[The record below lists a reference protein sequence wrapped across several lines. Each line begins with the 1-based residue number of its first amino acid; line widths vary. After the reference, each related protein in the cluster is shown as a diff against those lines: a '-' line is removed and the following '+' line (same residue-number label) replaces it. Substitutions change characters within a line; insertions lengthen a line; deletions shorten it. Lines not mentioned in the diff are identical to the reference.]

1 MKIQFFAGALLCCIF
16 ASCLVGCS
24 NNDDSIVI
32 APEADASQF
41 VVLTDVVPDVILEIR
56 YYSTYNFIGRR
67 IPGYDEPI
75 AMLTRQAAD
84 SLKKVSDDLIKQ
96 GYRLKIFDGYR
107 PQKAVDYFM
116 QWAVDVNDTLMK
128 QYFYPE
134 LDKAVLVPQEYIAE
148 KSGHTRGSTIDLTL
162 FDMATEKEVDM
173 GCTYDYFGV
182 ASHPDV
188 QPGQT
193 IGAYKPITQEHY
205 DNRMILQKAMMDH
218 GFKPYDC
225 EWWHFTL
232 DNEPFP
238 NTYFTFPLTRKSL
251 EAQAGYSSG
260 KF

>member
-1 MKIQFFAGALLCCIF
+1 MKDVIIKFHATLLCSLLCAIF
-16 ASCLVGCS
+16 GGCS
-24 NNDDSIVI
+24 DNDDKKAK
-32 APEADASQF
+32 APEEDASQF
-41 VVLTDVVPDVILEIR
+41 VVLTDVVPDAILEIR

-75 AMLTRQAAD
+75 AILTRQAAD

-116 QWAVDVNDTLMK
+116 AWAKDVNDTIMK
-128 QYFYPE
+128 HYFYPE
-134 LDKAVLVPQEYIAE
+134 LDKAVLVPQDYIAE
-148 KSGHTRGSTIDLTL
+148 KSGHTRGSTIDLTI
-162 FDMATEKEVDM
+162 FDMQLEKEVDM

-188 QPGQT
+188 LPGQE
-193 IGAYKPITQEHY
+193 IGAYKPINQQQY
-205 DNRMILQKAMMDH
+205 DNRMILQRTMMAH

-232 DNEPFP
+232 ANEPFP
-238 NTYFTFPLTRKSL
+238 DTYFTFPIARSSL
-251 EAQAGYSSG
+251 NE
-260 KF
+260 

>member
-1 MKIQFFAGALLCCIF
+1 MKKSIYYVLAVLSCIM
-16 ASCLVGCS
+16 LTNCS
-24 NNDDSIVI
+24 DNEKESAK

-41 VVLTDVVPDVILEIR
+41 VVLTDVVPDAILEIR

-67 IPGYDEPI
+67 IPGYEEPI

-84 SLKKVSDDLIKQ
+84 SLKKVSDDLVRQ

-116 QWAVDVNDTLMK
+116 EWAVDVNDTLMK

-134 LDKAVLVPQEYIAE
+134 LEKAVLVPHEYIAE
-148 KSGHTRGSTIDLTL
+148 KSGHTRGSTVDLTL
-162 FDMATEKEVDM
+162 FDMRLEKEVDM
-173 GCTYDYFGV
+173 GCTYDYFGL

-188 QPGQT
+188 QPGQAV
-193 IGAYKPITQEHY
+193 GSYKPITKEQY
-205 DNRMILQKAMMDH
+205 DNRMILQKAMTAH

-232 DNEPFP
+232 VNEPFP
-238 NTYFTFPLTRKSL
+238 DTYFTFPIARSSL
-251 EAQAGYSSG
+251 E
-260 KF
+260 K

>member
-1 MKIQFFAGALLCCIF
+1 MRKLLSIFHAALWGSLLGLSF
-16 ASCLVGCS
+16 VDCS
-24 NNDDSIVI
+24 HNDMSSVK
-32 APEADASQF
+32 APEEDASQF

-56 YYSTYNFIGRR
+56 YHSTYNFIGRQ

-75 AMLTRQAAD
+75 AILTRQAAD

-116 QWAVDVNDTLMK
+116 EWARNVNDTLMK
-128 QYFYPE
+128 PYFYPE
-134 LDKAVLVPQEYIAE
+134 LDKSVLVPQEYVAE

-162 FDMATEKEVDM
+162 FDMQSEKEEDM
-173 GCTYDYFGV
+173 GCTYDYFGL

-188 QPGQT
+188 QPGQEV
-193 IGAYKPITQEHY
+193 GAYKPINQEQY
-205 DNRMILQKAMMDH
+205 ENRMILRKAMLAH

-232 DNEPFP
+232 ANEPFP
-238 NTYFTFPLTRKSL
+238 DTYFTFPITRSSIVS
-251 EAQAGYSSG
+251 AQ
-260 KF
+260 

>member
-1 MKIQFFAGALLCCIF
+1 MMKNNVSFLYAVFVCCIF
-16 ASCLVGCS
+16 GLSLTGCS
-24 NNDDSIVI
+24 NDEKNRVKT
-32 APEADASQF
+32 PEEDASQF
-41 VVLTDVVPDVILEIR
+41 VVLTDVVPDAILEIR

-67 IPGYDEPI
+67 IPGYEEPI

-116 QWAVDVNDTLMK
+116 AWAKDVNDTLMK

-134 LDKAVLVPQEYIAE
+134 LDKSVLVPQEYVAE

-162 FDMATEKEVDM
+162 FDMKLEKEVDM
-173 GCTYDYFGV
+173 GCTYDYFGL

-188 QPGQT
+188 LPGQEV
-193 IGAYKPITQEHY
+193 GAYKPINQQQY
-205 DNRMILQKAMMDH
+205 DNRMILQKAMLAH

-232 DNEPFP
+232 ANEPFP
-238 NTYFTFPLTRKSL
+238 DTYFTFPVTRSALVITK
-251 EAQAGYSSG
+251 
-260 KF
+260 

>member
-1 MKIQFFAGALLCCIF
+1 MLAF
-16 ASCLVGCS
+16 VGCLLGMTLIGCSDNGDKTDS
-24 NNDDSIVI
+24 N
-32 APEADASQF
+32 APEEDASQF

-84 SLKKVSDDLIKQ
+84 SLKKVSDDLVKQ

-116 QWAVDVNDTLMK
+116 AWAKDVNDTIMK
-128 QYFYPE
+128 PYFYPE
-134 LDKAVLVPQEYIAE
+134 LDKSVLVPQEYVAE

-162 FDMATEKEVDM
+162 FDMKLEKEVDM
-173 GCTYDYFGV
+173 GCTYDYFGL

-188 QPGQT
+188 QPGQEV
-193 IGAYKPITQEHY
+193 GAYKPINRQQY
-205 DNRMILQKAMMDH
+205 ANRMILRNALLAH

-232 DNEPFP
+232 ANEPFP
-238 NTYFTFPLTRKSL
+238 DTYFTFPVARSSL
-251 EAQAGYSSG
+251 AN
-260 KF
+260 

>member
-1 MKIQFFAGALLCCIF
+1 MKKSIYYVLAVLSCIM
-16 ASCLVGCS
+16 LTNCS
-24 NNDDSIVI
+24 DNEKESAK

-41 VVLTDVVPDVILEIR
+41 VVLTDVVPDAILEIR

-67 IPGYDEPI
+67 IPGYEEPI

-84 SLKKVSDDLIKQ
+84 SLKKVSDDLVRQ

-116 QWAVDVNDTLMK
+116 EWAVDVNDTLMK

-134 LDKAVLVPQEYIAE
+134 LEKAVLVPQEYIAE
-148 KSGHTRGSTIDLTL
+148 KSGHTRGSTVDLTL
-162 FDMATEKEVDM
+162 FDMRLEKEVDM
-173 GCTYDYFGV
+173 GCTYDYFGL

-188 QPGQT
+188 QPGQAV
-193 IGAYKPITQEHY
+193 GSYKPITKEQY
-205 DNRMILQKAMMDH
+205 DNRMILQTAMTAH

-232 DNEPFP
+232 VNEPFP
-238 NTYFTFPLTRKSL
+238 DTYFTFPIARSSL
-251 EAQAGYSSG
+251 E
-260 KF
+260 K

>member
-1 MKIQFFAGALLCCIF
+1 MRIYINKAKSLMLAF
-16 ASCLVGCS
+16 VGCLLGMTLIGCSDNGDKTDS
-24 NNDDSIVI
+24 N
-32 APEADASQF
+32 APEEDASQF

-75 AMLTRQAAD
+75 AILTRQAAD
-84 SLKKVSDDLIKQ
+84 SLKKVSDDLVKQ

-116 QWAVDVNDTLMK
+116 AWAKDVNDTIMK
-128 QYFYPE
+128 PYFYPE
-134 LDKAVLVPQEYIAE
+134 LDKSVLVPQEYVAE

-162 FDMATEKEVDM
+162 FDMKLEKEVDM
-173 GCTYDYFGV
+173 GCTYDYFGL

-188 QPGQT
+188 QPGQEV
-193 IGAYKPITQEHY
+193 GAYKPINRQQY
-205 DNRMILQKAMMDH
+205 ANRMILRNAMLAH

-232 DNEPFP
+232 ANEPFP
-238 NTYFTFPLTRKSL
+238 DTYFTFPVARSSL
-251 EAQAGYSSG
+251 AN
-260 KF
+260 

>member
-1 MKIQFFAGALLCCIF
+1 MKKSIYYVLAVLSCIM
-16 ASCLVGCS
+16 LTNCS
-24 NNDDSIVI
+24 DNEKESAK

-41 VVLTDVVPDVILEIR
+41 VVLTDVVPDAILEIR

-67 IPGYDEPI
+67 IPGYEEPI

-84 SLKKVSDDLIKQ
+84 SLKKVSDDLVRQ

-116 QWAVDVNDTLMK
+116 EWAVDVNDTLMK

-134 LDKAVLVPQEYIAE
+134 LEKAVLVPQEYIAE
-148 KSGHTRGSTIDLTL
+148 KSGHTRGSTVDLTL
-162 FDMATEKEVDM
+162 FDMRLEKEVDM
-173 GCTYDYFGV
+173 GCTYDYFGL

-188 QPGQT
+188 QPGQAV
-193 IGAYKPITQEHY
+193 GSYKPITKEQY
-205 DNRMILQKAMMDH
+205 DNRMILQKAMTAH

-232 DNEPFP
+232 VNEPFP
-238 NTYFTFPLTRKSL
+238 GTYFTFPIARSSL
-251 EAQAGYSSG
+251 E
-260 KF
+260 K

>member
-1 MKIQFFAGALLCCIF
+1 MNKKLSQLLTALICSLTISSLS
-16 ASCLVGCS
+16 SCS
-24 NNDDSIVI
+24 DNDDNNKS
-32 APEADASQF
+32 PEEDASQF
-41 VVLTDVVPDVILEIR
+41 VVLSDVIPDVILEIR

-84 SLKKVSDDLIKQ
+84 SLKKVSDDLVQQ

-116 QWAVDVNDTLMK
+116 EWAVDVNDTLMK
-128 QYFYPE
+128 KYFYPE
-134 LDKAVLVPQEYIAE
+134 LSKEVLVPQEYIAE

-162 FDMATEKEVDM
+162 FDMKLEKEVDM

-188 QPGQT
+188 LPGQT
-193 IGAYKPITQEHY
+193 IGTYTPITQEQY
-205 DNRMILQKAMMDH
+205 DNRMILQKAMTAH

-232 DNEPFP
+232 ANEPFP
-238 NTYFTFPLTRKSL
+238 NTYFTFPIARASL
-251 EAQAGYSSG
+251 QQ
-260 KF
+260 

>member
-1 MKIQFFAGALLCCIF
+1 MLAF
-16 ASCLVGCS
+16 VGCLLGMTLIGCSDNGDKTDS
-24 NNDDSIVI
+24 N
-32 APEADASQF
+32 APEEDASQF

-84 SLKKVSDDLIKQ
+84 SLKKVSDDLVKQ

-116 QWAVDVNDTLMK
+116 AWAKDVNDTIMK
-128 QYFYPE
+128 PYFYPE
-134 LDKAVLVPQEYIAE
+134 LDKSVLVPQEYVAE

-162 FDMATEKEVDM
+162 FDMKLEKEVDM
-173 GCTYDYFGV
+173 GCTYDYFGL

-188 QPGQT
+188 QPGQEV
-193 IGAYKPITQEHY
+193 GAYKPINQQQY
-205 DNRMILQKAMMDH
+205 ANRMILRNAMLAH

-232 DNEPFP
+232 ANEPFP
-238 NTYFTFPLTRKSL
+238 DTYFTFPVARSSL
-251 EAQAGYSSG
+251 AN
-260 KF
+260 

>member
-1 MKIQFFAGALLCCIF
+1 MKKSIYYVLAVLSCIM
-16 ASCLVGCS
+16 LTNCS
-24 NNDDSIVI
+24 DNEKESAK

-41 VVLTDVVPDVILEIR
+41 VVLTDVVPDAILEIR

-67 IPGYDEPI
+67 IPGYEEPI

-84 SLKKVSDDLIKQ
+84 SLKKVSDDLVRQ

-116 QWAVDVNDTLMK
+116 EWAVDVNDTLMK

-134 LDKAVLVPQEYIAE
+134 LKKAVLVPQEYIAE
-148 KSGHTRGSTIDLTL
+148 KSGHTRGSTVDLTL
-162 FDMATEKEVDM
+162 FDMRLEKEVDM
-173 GCTYDYFGV
+173 GCTYDYFGL

-188 QPGQT
+188 QPGQAV
-193 IGAYKPITQEHY
+193 GSYKPITKEQY
-205 DNRMILQKAMMDH
+205 DNRMILQKAMTAH

-232 DNEPFP
+232 VNEPFP
-238 NTYFTFPLTRKSL
+238 DTYFTFPIARSSL
-251 EAQAGYSSG
+251 E
-260 KF
+260 K

>member
-1 MKIQFFAGALLCCIF
+1 MKKSIYYVLAVLSCIM
-16 ASCLVGCS
+16 LTNCS
-24 NNDDSIVI
+24 DNEKESAK

-41 VVLTDVVPDVILEIR
+41 VVLTDVVPDAILEIR

-67 IPGYDEPI
+67 IPGYEEPI

-84 SLKKVSDDLIKQ
+84 SLKKVSDDLVRQ

-116 QWAVDVNDTLMK
+116 DWAMDVNDTLMK

-134 LDKAVLVPQEYIAE
+134 LEKAVLVPQEYIAE
-148 KSGHTRGSTIDLTL
+148 KSGHTRGSTVDLTL
-162 FDMATEKEVDM
+162 FDMRLEKEVDM
-173 GCTYDYFGV
+173 GCTYDYFGL

-188 QPGQT
+188 QPGQAV
-193 IGAYKPITQEHY
+193 GSYKPITKEQY
-205 DNRMILQKAMMDH
+205 DNRMILQKAMTAH

-232 DNEPFP
+232 VNEPFP
-238 NTYFTFPLTRKSL
+238 DTYFTFPIARSSL
-251 EAQAGYSSG
+251 E
-260 KF
+260 K